1 MKERQLGILTMV
13 IASLGLGIA
22 VLFMKVIPDFT
33 GMPPQHVAIWRFTI
47 ATPFLLLILKVRK
60 PSQRLLPERPWLFL
74 LLGLVFSAA
83 SFSAIFALQ
92 RLSSS
97 IYVILIYIY
106 PSLVVVY
113 ALLTG
118 GRVPKLFWFG
128 LPLTLVGLFL
138 TSFEFG
144 TALVIDPIGM
154 LIVLINALV
163 LVVYMVLSAKAF
175 TGMKSPVVG
184 SSAVMIGAF
193 LVGLS
198 AIPILGITTPG
209 TIQGWVYLVLFSV
222 LGTVMPILGMN
233 VSLGL
238 LGAARGSVIIT
249 LQPVFTVLMAM
260 IFLNETLTLQQWVG
274 GALVIFAVYLL
285 QRSPDRPGKSEIQSQ
300 KSSLIQA
307 GDWLS
312 NE

>member
-1 MKERQLGILTMV
+1 MV

-22 VLFMKVIPDFT
+22 VLFMKIIPDFT

-47 ATPFLLLILKVRK
+47 ATPILLLILKVRR
-60 PSQRLLPERPWLFL
+60 PSQQLLPDRPWLFL

-97 IYVILIYIY
+97 IYVILIYVY

-163 LVVYMVLSAKAF
+163 LVVYMVLSEKAF
-175 TGMKSPVVG
+175 TGIKSPIIG
-184 SSAVMIGAF
+184 STAVMIGAF
-193 LVGLS
+193 LVGLIV
-198 AIPILGITTPG
+198 IPIMGLSTPG
-209 TIQGWVYLVLFSV
+209 TIQGWVYLVLFGV
-222 LGTVMPILGMN
+222 FGTLMPILAMN

-249 LQPVFTVLMAM
+249 LQPLFTVLMAM
-260 IFLNETLTLQQWVG
+260 IFLNESLTLQQWMG
-274 GALVIFAVYLL
+274 GGLVISAVYLL
-285 QRSPDRPGKSEIQSQ
+285 QRSPDRPGKSTTQSQ
-300 KSSLIQA
+300 KPSIMQA
-307 GDWLS
+307 EDWLS